1 MSPPEVRSG
10 PRAAR
15 PESRQQNTAPA
26 AEQVNDPALTVASC
40 SHTADPVAVID
51 AHGLWPW
58 LVVAYERGWDDCVNE
73 LADQIGGRIM
83 PTRPTDMEIRRW
95 GPGGRAHF
103 ADPRPGDFRGRGG
116 EAA

>member
-1 MSPPEVRSG
+1 MPPPEVRNG
-10 PRAAR
+10 PRAAK
-15 PESRQQNTAPA
+15 PESRQQNAAA
-26 AEQVNDPALTVASC
+26 AEQVNDGLSLTPRGHA
-40 SHTADPVAVID
+40 ADPVAVID

-58 LVVAYERGWDDCVNE
+58 LVLAYQRGWDDCLDD
-73 LADQIGGRIM
+73 LADKVGGRIM
-83 PTRPTDMEIRRW
+83 PARPTELEIRRW